1 MVLGATWKRYRNL
14 QKQLSFF
21 FHKTWNELCY
31 MNWFALSKKIWHGF
45 VYEQVRE
52 ELESM
57 GCQIKT
63 GCEVRSVSRFNGGR
77 SLVPYIS
84 TCIWLFMS
92 ISSDICRVTHI
103 SICLFAFVGYFF
115 IISMP
120 AIIVFNLY
128 YILMFDT

>member
-1 MVLGATWKRYRNL
+1 
-14 QKQLSFF
+14 
-21 FHKTWNELCY
+21 
-31 MNWFALSKKIWHGF
+31 
-45 VYEQVRE
+45 
-52 ELESM
+52 M

-77 SLVPYIS
+77 SLVPYLS

-103 SICLFAFVGYFF
+103 SICLLLLDIFF

-120 AIIVFNLY
+120 AIIVFKLY
-128 YILMFDT
+128 YILMFET